1 MALPMNA
8 TGFDD
13 AAPRDARTH
22 VCLIA
27 GSASAPLAAEVAART
42 GIAVVATSAGR
53 FPDGECA
60 FAIGDDVSGRVVVVV
75 QAIRPPVNDSL
86 VETLAMVDAAR
97 RAGAARI
104 VAVLPYLGYA
114 RSDRRTGRGPVMASL
129 VARALE
135 TAGVDQAITLDVHS
149 AAVEGFFTIPVTDVA
164 ASPAL
169 VRAARAR
176 IARGA
181 VVVAP
186 DFGAVHRATAVA
198 DLLGTDVAVCH
209 KQRTS
214 ATTVAVARVSGE
226 VAGRACVIV
235 DDMIATGATIAE
247 CARAL
252 RAAGAQPYPVVL
264 ATHAVLSAGS
274 NRALREADPALVVL
288 TDSIPD
294 AIARVPDVTI
304 EVVPIG
310 STLADAVVVAVDGA
324 AARSEQRRQEVP
336 CRLDYAIEPRPGR
349 RWPAD

>member
-1 MALPMNA
+1 MTVSMISTERRASLRESRP
-8 TGFDD
+8 D
-13 AAPRDARTH
+13 
-22 VCLIA
+22 VCVLA
-27 GSASAPLAAEVAART
+27 GSASPALAGVVAARCGVSIVPT
-42 GIAVVATSAGR
+42 TAAR

-60 FAIGDDVSGRVVVVV
+60 FAIGDDVSGHDVVIV
-75 QAIRPPVNDSL
+75 QAIRPPVNDHL
-86 VETLAMVDAAR
+86 VELLAMVDAAR
-97 RAGAARI
+97 RAGAGRVI
-104 VAVLPYLGYA
+104 AVLPYLGYA

-135 TAGVDQAITLDVHS
+135 MVGVDRVITLDVHTP
-149 AAVEGFFTIPVTDVA
+149 AIEGFFTVPITDVSAMA
-164 ASPAL
+164 AM
-169 VRAARAR
+169 VHAARGR
-176 IARGA
+176 IAPGA

-186 DFGAVHRATAVA
+186 DFGAVRRATVVA
-198 DLLGTDVAVCH
+198 ELLGADVAVCH

-214 ATTVAVARVSGE
+214 ATTVAVARVSGD

-247 CARAL
+247 CARAV

-264 ATHAVLSAGS
+264 ATHAVFSPGS

-294 AIARVPDVTI
+294 AIARAPDVTI

-310 STLADAVVVAVDGA
+310 STLADAVIAAIEGA
-324 AARSEQRRQEVP
+324 PRSEQRRQEVP
-336 CRLDYAIEPRPGR
+336 CRLDYAIEPRPGG